1 MEGPQRRDI
10 NELLANGYFKTSA
23 STSRAKSPSGY
34 ASRGQ
39 GGTAKADTYSSTP
52 TSANAPSFLRA
63 HDPEPTRARSRS
75 RVPRGPPPPRPIVED
90 ELVSLE
96 RESAAS
102 PRPSYD
108 PPLRG
113 KIDQN
118 PILLEAD
125 VTATEAARLQEIP
138 CPREK
143 NDRDDS
149 GERRFV
155 LVPKSDTYEPND
167 KDEIINRKEEIRNH
181 KAAKHDAPR
190 QEQRREPLRRSP
202 VRQKPSKESLRRES
216 PKREERRDTRPVIP
230 EPRREERKE
239 TRPPQEQPRREER
252 RDERRDPR
260 PVIHQ
265 DTRRK
270 EEEPRRRVERADSG
284 ISSRPIV
291 HQEPQRKEERREPE
305 RPPIA
310 RRRSRQ
316 DLPTLETKVPR
327 EIPPQFRR
335 SASAFAA
342 LPKDKDETPKAS
354 TPRGSAGADYFL
366 SPETFRSTKETSSS
380 AAPRQQVHDLLWGK
394 TGTPV
399 TEKRNSGS
407 LSRPGTPNSEKRNSG
422 NFDSARNEKLTRS
435 QQLSEEFNTR
445 NSDRHPSSDHSGR
458 SSRSS
463 RGYYSSSED
472 DVAPESDVEKHR
484 KKHHRRHRDEH
495 SHLSSPSRANGRNL
509 ELRQGSRLN
518 SPLPSPKVSPSQ
530 ISRGDEFERRETFPL
545 TRDRRPS
552 SRPVSPHSA
561 DKETPRADLLNPFD
575 ASTRPKSR
583 PSSAAPAPKPPAH
596 HTSVPIPIPT
606 RIDLSSTD
614 LRRSVPQFDEHRP
627 NGPRPQPQPASW
639 QPPPFSPPS
648 QNLDKPVGSYRR
660 YSEDIERGSIAP
672 LPTCPRTTF
681 SRGRNDWLTLPQC
694 PSFDICPSCFNSTIA
709 PTEYRDLFVPAPR
722 RSPDTEVLC
731 DFGSSPW
738 YRIAWLL
745 TVKERRRDLK
755 LFYGLANI
763 AATIQPCLGKHEA
776 IRSWHSIV
784 DPKTGGLVRGFDV
797 CYSCVKSVETL
808 LPSIRGVFVRSES
821 QHSTGSPRICDLRFD
836 SKRFVQ
842 YFDALETA
850 ADQADYDDGAPDT
863 RNLAGLAKHL
873 ALFDECRQDTDI
885 FDKRWH
891 IITQLPE
898 FTVCE
903 ECFDEVVWPE
913 LEEGKAIP
921 MMFNK
926 TLQRI
931 PKASCQLYS
940 PKMRGIFRL
949 ASDSGDYKML
959 ASKARERKTIEL
971 VHKKDMAELRRRKG
985 DPGVERE
992 MIRLEEDW
1000 RRWE

>member
-23 STSRAKSPSGY
+23 STSREKSPSGY
-34 ASRGQ
+34 ASRGERK
-39 GGTAKADTYSSTP
+39 GTAKADTHSSTL

-63 HDPEPTRARSRS
+63 HEPQPTRARSRS
-75 RVPRGPPPPRPIVED
+75 RAPRGPPPPRPIVED
-90 ELVSLE
+90 ELVSLA

-125 VTATEAARLQEIP
+125 VTAAEAAKLQDIP
-138 CPREK
+138 CPRER

-155 LVPKSDTYEPND
+155 LLPKSDTYKPND
-167 KDEIINRKEEIRNH
+167 TDEIINRKEEIRSH
-181 KAAKHDAPR
+181 KAARHEQLR
-190 QEQRREPLRRSP
+190 QEPRREPPRQSP
-202 VRQKPSKESLRRES
+202 VRQKLSKESLRRES
-216 PKREERRDTRPVIP
+216 PKREERRDTRP

-239 TRPPQEQPRREER
+239 SRPTTQDARREER

-260 PVIHQ
+260 PIIHQ
-265 DTRRK
+265 DVRRK
-270 EEEPRRRVERADSG
+270 EEEPRRRVERPE
-284 ISSRPIV
+284 SRPIV
-291 HQEPQRKEERREPE
+291 YQELQRKEERREAE
-305 RPPIA
+305 RPSIA
-310 RRRSRQ
+310 RQRSRQ

-327 EIPPQFRR
+327 EIPPKFRR
-335 SASAFAA
+335 SSSAFAA

-354 TPRGSAGADYFL
+354 TSRGSAGGDYFL
-366 SPETFRSTKETSSS
+366 SPEAVRPTKETPSSG
-380 AAPRQQVHDLLWGK
+380 APRQQVYDLLWGK

-422 NFDSARNEKLTRS
+422 NFESTRNEKLTRP
-435 QQLSEEFNTR
+435 QQLSEEFGTR
-445 NSDRHPSSDHSGR
+445 TSDRHPSSDRSGR

-472 DVAPESDVEKHR
+472 DISPESDVEKHR
-484 KKHHRRHRDEH
+484 KKHHRHHRDEH
-495 SHLSSPSRANGRNL
+495 SHLRSPSRANGRTL
-509 ELRQGSRLN
+509 EPRQSSRLS

-530 ISRGDEFERRETFPL
+530 IPPGDEFERRETFPL
-545 TRDRRPS
+545 SREKRPS
-552 SRPVSPHSA
+552 SRPASPNSA
-561 DKETPRADLLNPFD
+561 DRETPRTDLLNPFD

-583 PSSAAPAPKPPAH
+583 QSSAAPAPKPPAH
-596 HTSVPIPIPT
+596 HASLPIPIPT
-606 RIDLSSTD
+606 RIDLSSSD
-614 LRRSVPQFDEHRP
+614 PRRSVPQFDEHRP
-627 NGPRPQPQPASW
+627 NGPRPQPASW

-672 LPTCPRTTF
+672 LPTCPRTSF
-681 SRGRNDWLTLPQC
+681 SRGHNDWLTLPQC

-722 RSPDTEVLC
+722 RSPETEVAC

-745 TVKERRRDLK
+745 TMKERRRDLNI
-755 LFYGLANI
+755 FYGLAKI
-763 AATIQPCLGKHEA
+763 AATIPPCLGKHEA
-776 IRSWHSIV
+776 IRPWHSII

-808 LPSIRGVFVRSES
+808 LPSVRGVFIRSES
-821 QHSTGSPRICDLRFD
+821 HNSAGSPRICDLRFD

-850 ADQADYDDGAPDT
+850 ADRADYDGGLPDT
-863 RNLAGLAKHL
+863 RNLAGLAKRL
-873 ALFDECRQDTDI
+873 ALFDECQQDRDLL
-885 FDKRWH
+885 DKRWH

-913 LEEGKAIP
+913 LEEEKVIP

-926 TLQRI
+926 TLQRM

-971 VHKKDMAELRRRKG
+971 VHKMDMAELRRRKG
-985 DPGVERE
+985 DPAAERD
-992 MIRLEEDW
+992 IDRKSVV
-1000 RRWE
+1000 